1 MLKIIKVTPL
11 LKNESDSYLG
21 NYRPISVLPYFSKY
35 LEKFMYSPLYENLSD
50 NDTLH
55 RKQLGFQEKLS
66 TEHVVIELVD
76 QINCSFEKNLS
87 TAGIFIDLSK
97 A

>member
-1 MLKIIKVTPL
+1 
-11 LKNESDSYLG
+11 
-21 NYRPISVLPYFSKY
+21 
-35 LEKFMYSPLYENLSD
+35 MYSPLYENLSD
-50 NDTLH
+50 DDTLY